1 MQVLTVENVSPSKS
15 GKALRVK
22 AGGNWYGAKKDSGIT
37 AGATIE
43 AEVEDGEFGLWINKW
58 KPANGSAAPQGS
70 ASESA
75 AAGTSRGPTQGQSKD
90 REHAAAAPVWGNFV
104 SNQVAHAIQA
114 GLITDPTHI
123 KVWAAAAKQAF
134 TELA

>member
-1 MQVLTVENVSPSKS
+1 MQVLTVESVGPSKS

-58 KPANGSAAPQGS
+58 KPANGSAAPQ
-70 ASESA
+70 
-75 AAGTSRGPTQGQSKD
+75 AGATNTERPGVATQPAG
-90 REHAAAAPVWGNFV
+90 AAPVWLPFA
-104 SNQVAHAIQA
+104 SNTVAHAING
-114 GLITDPTHI
+114 GLITSPEQV
-123 KVWAAAAKQAF
+123 KLWAAAAKQAF